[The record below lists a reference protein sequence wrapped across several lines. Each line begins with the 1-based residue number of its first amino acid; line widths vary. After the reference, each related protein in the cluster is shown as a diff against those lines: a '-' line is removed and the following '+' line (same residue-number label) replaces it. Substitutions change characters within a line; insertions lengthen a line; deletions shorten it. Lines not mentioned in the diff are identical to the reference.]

1 MNQQASLAVLS
12 IISSLELIHFHLHKV
27 QEKIVGGNIEL
38 HQVSKIQEIAQ
49 VVKYACTL
57 IEGQNQVMPHVECA
71 PSSSSTS
78 SSSFS
83 STASSLQQHECKV
96 PLDQRRVIVV
106 DDSDGDVLRDS
117 NQPDSI
123 SNSSFPSNKKVF
135 LKQFLVR
142 GAKG

>member
-12 IISSLELIHFHLHKV
+12 LISSLELIHFHLHKV
-27 QEKIVGGNIEL
+27 QEKIVGGKIEL
-38 HQVSKIQEIAQ
+38 HL
-49 VVKYACTL
+49 VKYACTL
-57 IEGQNQVMPHVECA
+57 IEGQNQVMPHLECV

-78 SSSFS
+78 SSSSSS
-83 STASSLQQHECKV
+83 STASLQQQECKV
-96 PLDQRRVIVV
+96 PIDQRRVVAV
-106 DDSDGDVLRDS
+106 DDSDGDVLRDP

-142 GAKG
+142 GTKG